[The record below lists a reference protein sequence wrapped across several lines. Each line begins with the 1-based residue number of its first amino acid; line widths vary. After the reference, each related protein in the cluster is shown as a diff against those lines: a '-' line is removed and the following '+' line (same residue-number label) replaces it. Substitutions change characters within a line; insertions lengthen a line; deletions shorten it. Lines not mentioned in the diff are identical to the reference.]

1 MQQYKT
7 SRLIL
12 LAFIIW
18 TISVSSI
25 YSQENS
31 NQTDT
36 ITTRIENY
44 FALGREK
51 IHIQFSKNKYFT
63 NEKITF
69 QGYCFHLQLGI
80 PHPETSNIISI
91 LYNDKGEKIAQKL
104 FMASNG
110 YFDGD
115 FALNDSMPSGTYY
128 IHVFTNWMNNFIEDE
143 SSLFKIVILNKDSSI
158 YPEEIANLSQVNI
171 QFYPEG
177 GAIIADIKNTIGIKI
192 NDCRGNT
199 IPVSEANLVD
209 QNGKV
214 LQKFSINNFGY
225 GKFDLMPNSLNCKV
239 QIIVNGNKFEQLLP
253 SITSEGISLE
263 VNSYT
268 LKDKI
273 AIKVKSNSK
282 TLKNQKEEP
291 FYLVINQFQKSTVSE
306 IEFDE
311 NQTEKLLFLNPNDLP
326 IGINTIRIIDK
337 NLNMLSE
344 RLIYNYPKE
353 NLDAQIEK
361 TKKTAD
367 SINFTGNLNNFNTI
381 IGISVLPENSISIDN
396 NNNIISTLS
405 LKPFL
410 SDDDINDS
418 RYYFT
423 DITPRKKYE
432 LDLFLLSQ
440 KTTKYTWKNI
450 RDSKQKE
457 TFEFDKGLKIKG
469 TVNNSLSDKSKSKV
483 ILISE
488 NQGQFS
494 SINEKNEFYF
504 ENLFLT
510 DSTSASFSLV
520 DHKNQTIQL
529 KGYTQLLNNHR
540 IFTKPLSIN
549 NKNCEPILKE
559 NSISAPEFS
568 LESITLNAV
577 EIKKNLAPTLKHA
590 TESRNRHM
598 KGIKIG
604 PQDAGMTIFQFLQQN
619 GFDVNFHKGSYNI
632 YSKRKKPNGDAAT
645 PAIYINNSLSDIEM
659 LTGMVMQQIDE
670 IYLDKNIITT
680 GIVRH
685 SGIIKIYLKSK
696 IELPSKINYMKL
708 NIENGFAKTMP
719 YKNSTYSSTDGIG
732 FKNFGVIDWIPNIIT
747 NEDGSFSFQI
757 PNLNQ
762 KKVKLLIEGFSGDGK
777 LISEI
782 RTIDLQ

>member
-1 MQQYKT
+1 M
-7 SRLIL
+7 S
-12 LAFIIW
+12 FS
-18 TISVSSI
+18 SVS
-25 YSQENS
+25 SQENS
-31 NQTDT
+31 DQKDT
-36 ITTRIENY
+36 ITSHIENY
-44 FALGREK
+44 FALSREK
-51 IHIQFSKNKYFT
+51 IHLQFSKNKYFT
-63 NEKITF
+63 NERITF

-80 PHPETSNIISI
+80 PHSETSNIISI

-143 SSLFKIVILNKDSSI
+143 SSLFKIVILNKDNSI

-177 GAIIADIKNTIGIKI
+177 GTIIADIKNTIGIKI
-192 NDCRGNT
+192 SDCRGNT
-199 IPVSEANLVD
+199 IPASEANLID
-209 QNGKV
+209 QNGQV

-225 GKFDLMPNSLNCKV
+225 GKFDLMPKSVNCKV

-311 NQTEKLLFLNPNDLP
+311 NQTEKLLFFDPNDLP

-337 NLNMLSE
+337 NLTMLSE
-344 RLIYNYPKE
+344 RLIYNYPKA
-353 NLDAQIEK
+353 NLEAQIEK
-361 TKKTAD
+361 TKKTVD
-367 SINFTGNLNNFNTI
+367 SINFTGNLNNLNTI
-381 IGISVLPENSISIDN
+381 IGISILPENSISIDN
-396 NNNIISTLS
+396 NNNIINTLS

-410 SDDDINDS
+410 SDEINDT

-423 DITPRKKYE
+423 DITQRKKYE
-432 LDLFLLSQ
+432 LDLLLLNQ

-469 TVNNSLSDKSKSKV
+469 TVNNSLTNKSKSKV

-529 KGYTQLLNNHR
+529 KGYIQLLNNHR
-540 IFTKPLSIN
+540 TFTKPLSIN
-549 NKNCEPILKE
+549 NKNCEPTLKE
-559 NSISAPEFS
+559 ISISVPEFS
-568 LESITLNAV
+568 PESITLNAV
-577 EIKKNLAPTLKHA
+577 EIKKNLAPVLKHG

-604 PQDAGMTIFQFLQQN
+604 PQETGMTIFQFLQQN
-619 GFDVNFHKGSYNI
+619 GFDVNFHQGHYHV
-632 YSKRKKPNGDAAT
+632 YSKRKKPNGDSAI
-645 PAIYINNSLSDIEM
+645 PAIYVNNSLSDVEM

-670 IYLDKNIITT
+670 IYLDKNIMTT
-680 GIVRH
+680 GIVTH
-685 SGIIKIYLKSK
+685 TGVIKIYLKSK
-696 IELPSKINYMKL
+696 IELPSKLNYMKL
-708 NIENGFAKTMP
+708 NIDNGFAKIIP
-719 YKNSTYSSTDGIG
+719 YKNSIYSSTEGIG
-732 FKNFGVIDWIPNIIT
+732 FTNFGIIDWIPNIIP
-747 NEDGSFSFQI
+747 NEDGNFSFQI

-782 RTIDLQ
+782 KTVNLE